1 MPIFGGFFEWL
12 WSLFWSKHIEITI
25 IGLQVSSMYATYS

>member
-1 MPIFGGFFEWL
+1 MSMFGGFFEWL

-25 IGLQVSSMYATYS
+25 IGLQVS